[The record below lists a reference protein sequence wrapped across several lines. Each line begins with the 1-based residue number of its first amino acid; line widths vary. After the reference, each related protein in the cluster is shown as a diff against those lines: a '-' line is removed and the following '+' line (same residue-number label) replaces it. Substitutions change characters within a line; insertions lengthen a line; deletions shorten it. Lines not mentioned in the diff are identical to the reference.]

1 MGGISVWRRKM
12 AFVEPSLGKNE
23 IRAVN
28 MILAAGDFSDRSL
41 LLFSVLE
48 FEFVRL
54 SEAAEL

>member
-1 MGGISVWRRKM
+1 M